1 MKRNIFH
8 RSLCFMLMFLFLM
21 STASA
26 SNSIQPR
33 YTQVRSFRVNLSIS
47 DSGCAQCVGQVELR
61 DSSYEIDL
69 AVELQRNNGW
79 SWSTIKSWSASGTGV
94 VSLDKEWYVSSGY
107 TYRVYASA
115 EVTAPD
121 GTVVETVPTYSLAS
135 KY

>member
-1 MKRNIFH
+1 MI
-8 RSLCFMLMFLFLM
+8 
-21 STASA
+21 A
-26 SNSIQPR
+26 I
-33 YTQVRSFRVNLSIS
+33 SIS

-121 GTVVETVPTYSLAS
+121 GTVVETVPKYSLTS
-135 KY
+135 EY

>member
-47 DSGCAQCVGQVELR
+47 DSGCALCVGQVELR

-121 GTVVETVPTYSLAS
+121 GTVVETVPTYSLTS
-135 KY
+135 EY